1 MNVKLSG
8 SQRLVKVSVPQ
19 KFKVSTL
26 TGGIQV
32 PASFGDLEDFN
43 EQNLSDKSVIMYDAT
58 TQKYTTVNVDE
69 LLSAAVTGGLPSDF
83 KDQLDTDLD
92 DRIDLDGGGF

>member
-8 SQRLVKVSVPQ
+8 SQ
-19 KFKVSTL
+19 KFKVTTL

-32 PASFGDLEDFN
+32 PVRFKDLSDFN
-43 EQNLSDKSVIMYDAT
+43 GQNLSDKSVIMYDAE

-69 LLSAAVTGGLPSDF
+69 LLSAAVDGELPSDF

-92 DRIDLDGGGF
+92 NRIDLDGGAF